1 MKNNHYTLNGF
12 LLAAGLILLSQQL
25 FAVGTPAGTVIQSRS
40 RVVFSSSSGSIVDT
54 VYSNTLS
61 FTVAQVAAVN
71 ITPSS
76 NAVTTQSD
84 STFVVYPVTVTNSG
98 NGTDQFSLSSV
109 SSKGWSRAFYFDS
122 NGDGTLQ
129 NGEIT
134 AGAVTQTASIAADA
148 SYKAFLR
155 VFVPKDA
162 SLNGQ
167 IDTTVVTAVSLF
179 DETKTNTSQAR
190 TTVNTAYFPNISSG
204 WSVTPTNPSPGQNVV
219 YSITISNGGS
229 VTASGVSFSDLFNTG
244 MFSFVSANSTQGTVN
259 TSGNPV
265 TWSVGTVNPGGSVT
279 VSITLQ
285 VINGLPNGTVLN
297 NTISMTYTVNGN
309 TFTVTSN
316 NPSAAVGVI
325 RGVQITPLVFS
336 AAKEPEDTLTYAVT
350 VKNTGNAKDV
360 LEMEYNSSR
369 SLTWTLFKDVNSN
382 GSIDGGDI
390 QLSNTNASAGVDVDS
405 VAAYD
410 SAKVIARLIV
420 PDVSSDQAQDITTFT
435 VKSAFDASKFQSA
448 NGTTTINI
456 ADVVLT
462 RTVSPSGN
470 QVPGTEMTFT
480 VTYQNTGHG
489 KAYNTTITETE
500 ADSMTYTANSVK
512 VNGTSKTDA
521 ADGDEVTVTTVSGKK
536 VISIGL
542 GMLSGLSAEGTIE
555 YKATVN

>member
-1 MKNNHYTLNGF
+1 MKNNNNTLNGIM
-12 LLAAGLILLSQQL
+12 LAAGLILLSQQL

-40 RVVFSSSSGSIVDT
+40 RVVFSSSSGTIVDT

-84 STFVVYPVTVTNSG
+84 STYVVYPVTVTNSG

-109 SSKGWSRAFYFDS
+109 SSKGWSRAFYFDA

-148 SYKAFLR
+148 SYKAFVR

-179 DETKTNTSQAR
+179 DEAKTNSSQAR

-229 VTASGVSFSDLFNTG
+229 VSASGVSFSDLINTG
-244 MFSFVSANSTQGTVN
+244 MFSFVSANSSQGTVN

-285 VINGLPNGTVLN
+285 VINGLPNGTALN

-382 GSIDGGDI
+382 GSIDGGDT
-390 QLSNTNASAGVDVDS
+390 QLTNTNSSAGVDVDS

-435 VKSAFDASKFQSA
+435 VKSAFDPSKFQSA

-462 RTVSPSGN
+462 RSVSPAGN

-512 VNGTSKTDA
+512 VNGTLKTDA

-542 GMLSGLSAEGTIE
+542 GMLNGLSAEGTIE